1 MRESSNLTHGKDGTA
16 GEYKRVTRI
25 DYMEPDKDICKYIM
39 ETGNSYLKQRTYV
52 DNVAVTSPE
61 MKSTYDDKYI
71 ELDFSQNITL
81 RSKDKVQSAHFSGKS
96 LTLHCAIVDP
106 IKSRYHFHLSENT
119 NHNGIFVHHVIR
131 DIIDMYDIKNED
143 LWIQSNNSSSKHK
156 NKRSFFLLQKL
167 AKDFN
172 LRIIRRYVAAG
183 HGEGAKEG
191 MSNFG
196 FKNVL

>member
-1 MRESSNLTHGKDGTA
+1 
-16 GEYKRVTRI
+16 
-25 DYMEPDKDICKYIM
+25 MELVKDICKYIM
-39 ETGNSYLKQRTYV
+39 ETGNSYLKHRTYV

-71 ELDFSQNITL
+71 ELDFSQNLTL

-131 DIIDMYDIKNED
+131 DIIDTYDIKNED

-156 NKRSFFLLQKL
+156 NKRSFF
-167 AKDFN
+167 F
-172 LRIIRRYVAAG
+172 
-183 HGEGAKEG
+183 
-191 MSNFG
+191 
-196 FKNVL
+196 FKNLLRTST